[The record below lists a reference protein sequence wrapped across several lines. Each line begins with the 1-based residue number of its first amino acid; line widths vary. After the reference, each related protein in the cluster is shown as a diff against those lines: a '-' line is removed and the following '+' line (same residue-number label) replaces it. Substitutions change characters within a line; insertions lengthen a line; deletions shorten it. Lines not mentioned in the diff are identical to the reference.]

1 VSGGGCAPLPRC
13 PAGGRCAPL
22 PPLRPS
28 AAAPRRRPAA
38 GCRPLG
44 RPARMQAGRGER
56 AGLWRWGGSG
66 CGLGVRIRLRHPPPA
81 RPARRRSPACVCGAA
96 AASRQEKRTALHEA
110 ARYGHA
116 PCVDSLL
123 KAGADASLKD
133 EVSDGAEGRGGRR
146 EGVGARGQGGGCG
159 GRGPVHRRRA
169 ASLRRPA
176 PGLLPPG
183 RPPPPPPPPPSPS
196 QDGDTALDDAK
207 RRGHTEVV
215 TRHTEVVTLLENA
228 AIAAQVGRAAPHA
241 APSYT
246 PCARPLCLSAVPSD
260 RYPHRAP
267 SLPAAQPYFYY
278 RRFIIYA
285 MPYTFGGPAMADMCM
300 HMHMCMHIIRKCGMC
315 MCMCMYVHMYM
326 CICIYVSVVI
336 TAPAYMQVRRNLVL
350 DPTGTVSPALS
361 QASRSRRHSS
371 RIMRRR
377 RGRRRRR
384 RRRRRPHQRRRQQR
398 RSGCCSRWR
407 RCRSTRSHSA
417 QRRRRPSPT
426 ATPRALPVS
435 LTW

>member
-1 VSGGGCAPLPRC
+1 MPRTRCAAALLRRGGERSVGVRECAREAARRC
-13 PAGGRCAPL
+13 PAAPRASGAPL
-22 PPLRPS
+22 PPLRPYAV
-28 AAAPRRRPAA
+28 AARRCPAA
-38 GCRPLG
+38 GCRPSAA
-44 RPARMQAGRGER
+44 RRACKPAWER
-56 AGLWRWGGSG
+56 AELWRWGG
-66 CGLGVRIRLRHPPPA
+66 GVGAGGSHPPQAPATRHP
-81 RPARRRSPACVCGAA
+81 PARRRSPACVCGAA
-96 AASRQEKRTALHEA
+96 AASRQSKRTALHYA
-110 ARYGHA
+110 AYNGQTS
-116 PCVDSLL
+116 CVESLL

-260 RYPHRAP
+260 R
-267 SLPAAQPYFYY
+267 
-278 RRFIIYA
+278 
-285 MPYTFGGPAMADMCM
+285 
-300 HMHMCMHIIRKCGMC
+300 
-315 MCMCMYVHMYM
+315 
-326 CICIYVSVVI
+326 
-336 TAPAYMQVRRNLVL
+336 
-350 DPTGTVSPALS
+350 
-361 QASRSRRHSS
+361 
-371 RIMRRR
+371 
-377 RGRRRRR
+377 
-384 RRRRRPHQRRRQQR
+384 
-398 RSGCCSRWR
+398 
-407 RCRSTRSHSA
+407 
-417 QRRRRPSPT
+417 
-426 ATPRALPVS
+426 
-435 LTW
+435 